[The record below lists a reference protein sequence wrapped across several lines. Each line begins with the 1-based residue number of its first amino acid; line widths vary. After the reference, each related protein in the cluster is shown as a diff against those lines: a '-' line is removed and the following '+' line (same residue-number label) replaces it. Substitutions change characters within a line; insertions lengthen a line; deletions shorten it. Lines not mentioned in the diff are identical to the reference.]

1 MSGAAKHK
9 EFIERDIARS
19 KRRVAGK
26 HAVASHRVRW
36 YRGTSHYGTWHS
48 GTWHSGTWH
57 RAHGPEPQGFA
68 EKSRCISPTAM
79 SVIDDLA
86 AA

>member
-1 MSGAAKHK
+1 M
-9 EFIERDIARS
+9 
-19 KRRVAGK
+19 AGK

-36 YRGTSHYGTWHS
+36 HRGA
-48 GTWHSGTWH
+48 WH

-68 EKSRCISPTAM
+68 EKSRCISSTAM

-86 AA
+86 TA

>member
-9 EFIERDIARS
+9 EFVERDAARS
-19 KRRVAGK
+19 KRQMAGK

-36 YRGTSHYGTWHS
+36 HRGA
-48 GTWHSGTWH
+48 WH

-68 EKSRCISPTAM
+68 EKSRCISSTAM

-86 AA
+86 TA